1 MKLFYRKYGEG
12 EPLLILHGLYG
23 SSDNWFSIA
32 KLLEKFFTVY
42 LIDLRNHGQSEHS
55 EVHSYDLMSDDVLD
69 FIKEHK
75 LEKIYLIGHSMGGKV
90 AINIASKDSSI
101 IRKLI
106 IVDIS
111 PFTYENDSAS
121 IEIVNSHIK
130 ILKALTD
137 LKIDKFISRE
147 EVDAELSKYL
157 KDSRLRQFLLKNLK
171 RDSNNLFYWTFN
183 IESIKNNIYDILL
196 NNFLS
201 VNIEI
206 EIPTLFIKGANS
218 DYIPNE
224 HFDKIKALFKQ
235 SRIEIIDN
243 AGHWVH
249 AENPKDFNESVIKFL
264 LS

>member
-1 MKLFYRKYGEG
+1 MKLFYRKYGIG
-12 EPLLILHGLYG
+12 EPLVILHGLYG

-32 KLLEKFFTVY
+32 KFLEKYFTVY

-55 EVHSYDLMSDDVLD
+55 EFQDYNSMSYDIEEFL
-69 FIKEHK
+69 KENNLK
-75 LEKIYLIGHSMGGKV
+75 KIFLLGHSMGGKV
-90 AINIASKDSSI
+90 AINLSSKNPDLI
-101 IRKLI
+101 TKLI
-106 IVDIS
+106 VVDIS

-121 IEIVNSHIK
+121 IEIINSHIK

-137 LKIDKFISRE
+137 LNIHDYNNRVDIDLQ
-147 EVDAELSKYL
+147 LSKSINDL
-157 KDSRLRQFLLKNLK
+157 RLRSFLLKNLK
-171 RDSNNLFYWTFN
+171 RNSDNIFYWTFN
-183 IESIKNNIYDILL
+183 INAIRANIYDILL
-196 NNFLS
+196 NNSLN
-201 VNIEI
+201 VNREI

-249 AENPKDFNESVIKFL
+249 AENPKDFTESVLKFL